1 MSKIILIRP
10 IISEKAETGAS
21 KNNRY
26 SFEVAKTVN
35 KIEISAAVAQYYGV
49 TVEKVNTCIMP
60 SKTKNRNTKRGSMKG
75 SVPSYKKAMVTLAEG
90 ESIDFYGAAEEQES
104 AD

>member
-26 SFEVAKTVN
+26 SFEVAKDVN
-35 KIEISAAVAQYYGV
+35 KIEIGTAVAKFYGV
-49 TVEKVNTCIMP
+49 TVAKVNTCVMP
-60 SKTKNRNTKRGSMKG
+60 SKSKNRNTKRGFVKG

-90 ESIDFYGAAEEQES
+90 DTIDFYGAEEES